1 MESATILRLA
11 LAGALVAAG
20 VGSYRLINTLILRRA
35 RSKTNLPPEFRP
47 GRPAIL
53 YFSSP
58 DCGPCKTLQKPEI
71 TKVSATLTGQ
81 IQVIEIDTTV
91 APALAAAWG
100 VFSLPTT
107 FILDAVGQAR
117 HVNHGVVSAKK
128 IQQQLSQKS

>member
-1 MESATILRLA
+1 MVPIDPRPIP
-11 LAGALVAAG
+11 G
-20 VGSYRLINTLILRRA
+20 VMPLG
-35 RSKTNLPPEFRP
+35 PPIEWLDP
-47 GRPAIL
+47 
-53 YFSSP
+53 
-58 DCGPCKTLQKPEI
+58 
-71 TKVSATLTGQ
+71 
-81 IQVIEIDTTV
+81 QVIEIDTTV